1 MAPPCSVSMVFSV
14 EPIKAP
20 QWQKRSHS
28 YEEALELVGYGRAQI
43 LLVML
48 SGFAIM
54 ASINEAMGL
63 SIILP
68 ASQCDLG
75 LDPGEKG
82 MIGGAIFLGIMAS
95 SYFWG
100 YQADTRGRQIVMK
113 YSLIVT
119 SICSVASSFAS
130 GFVSLMVLRF
140 ITGVCVAAP
149 SATVYAYLGEFCT
162 PSRRVQLIS
171 YASVMPSVGI
181 IFVALVGWLTLS
193 FEWSFPI
200 TDTITYKPWRLL
212 FILYTIP
219 GLVAGVVFFF
229 FPETPKFLLSQG
241 REDEALAVLKWMY
254 RINHGAGSECNY
266 KVEALR
272 TEAGEVKVET
282 QSGLLGVLKSMKDQ
296 TLPLLKFPH
305 LKYFLVSCV
314 HSASAFTIYGGLG
327 LWFPQIM
334 NQISSDPSDGTE
346 ICSVLQQQPAPT
358 NSSILAICE
367 SSVEQDTF
375 IYTAMLGVFGATY
388 CITLSFILRK
398 FKGSTMMV
406 LNMTTAGVAG
416 ILLQF
421 FTNSYLVA
429 VLFCVE
435 IMFAGIC
442 VMLVNARAVSLFPTH
457 VRGMAVSLVNMIG
470 RLSCFTASAVIGLLM
485 SQNCPLTFYFLSGM
499 LFVSAAVTF
508 LLPPEE

>member
-14 EPIKAP
+14 EPIRVT
-20 QWQKRSHS
+20 QWQKKSHT
-28 YEEALELVGYGRAQI
+28 YDEALELVGFGRAQI

-100 YQADTRGRQIVMK
+100 YQADTRGRQVVLK
-113 YSLIVT
+113 YALIVT
-119 SICSVASSFAS
+119 TLCSIASSFAND
-130 GFVSLMVLRF
+130 FVSLMVLRF
-140 ITGVCVAAP
+140 ITGLCVAAP

-181 IFVALVGWLTLS
+181 IYVALVGWLTLS
-193 FEWSFPI
+193 YDWSFAV

-219 GLVAGVVFFF
+219 GLLAGITFFF

-241 REDEALAVLKWMY
+241 REDEALTVLKWLY
-254 RINHGAGSECNY
+254 RINHGAGSEDSY
-266 KVEALR
+266 KVTALR
-272 TEAGEVKVET
+272 SEAGEVKLES
-282 QSGLLGVLKSMKDQ
+282 QSGLMGVLKSMKDQ
-296 TLPLLKFPH
+296 TLPLLKIPY
-305 LKYFLVSCV
+305 LKYFLVCCV

-346 ICSVLQQQPAPT
+346 ICSVLQQPAST
-358 NSSILAICE
+358 NTSASLICE
-367 SSVEQDTF
+367 SSVQQETF
-375 IYTAMLGVFGATY
+375 IYTAMLGAFGATY
-388 CITLSFILRK
+388 CITLSIILRR
-398 FKGSTMMV
+398 FRGSTMMV
-406 LNMTTAGVAG
+406 LNMTVAGVAG

-457 VRGMAVSLVNMIG
+457 VRGGGLG
-470 RLSCFTASAVIGLLM
+470 RSA
-485 SQNCPLTFYFLSGM
+485 
-499 LFVSAAVTF
+499 
-508 LLPPEE
+508 